1 MAAEASLTR
10 YFKSV
15 SLNKIKEVRLR
26 EQEDRIDDE
35 RRRVMSKFW
44 KDKYDILDD
53 LVQINVKTPTYNK
66 FSGSSMSA
74 DKKDGHNIQLGN
86 MNFDGK
92 LLTGVPLTLKKKK
105 QDHELRVEPVIC
117 VIGTEAICYPN
128 SESKR
133 GRRIKLDTR
142 TTRTLEAA
150 KAHEQTLETLS
161 KQKYTRV
168 QEKPNPFHIRNSQK
182 YVCLN
187 GRPFTAPRPRRVK
200 SPIRKIRRPGTVIGI
215 HNE

>member
-1 MAAEASLTR
+1 MAAEASLSR

-15 SLNKIKEVRLR
+15 SLNKIKELRLR
-26 EQEDRIDDE
+26 EQEDKIDDE
-35 RRRVMSKFW
+35 RKRVMSKFW

-66 FSGSSMSA
+66 STGSSSGS
-74 DKKDGHNIQLGN
+74 DKKGDHKIQLGN

-92 LLTGVPLTLKKKK
+92 LLTGVPMTLKKKK
-105 QDHELRVEPVIC
+105 REPEQRVEPVISI
-117 VIGTEAICYPN
+117 VGTEAICYPN

-133 GRRIKLDTR
+133 GRRVKLDTR

-161 KQKYTRV
+161 MQKYTRV

-182 YVCLN
+182 YVGMN
-187 GRPFTAPRPRRVK
+187 GRPFTAPRLRRRR
-200 SPIRKIRRPGTVIGI
+200 SPIRRIRRPETVLGL